1 MPKIRKTS
9 KQEKALQTIVIDLK
23 VVDRIN
29 SVIEN
34 VEILESGTV
43 TVQADSAKVVLTFP
57 SSAIN
62 KLLGDIRK
70 DKIAEIKTL
79 AKRYTI
85 TLDDDDEAIIEAG
98 AKTSKSK
105 AEPATQRV
113 AEDESETEE
122 ETEDETD
129 AELILENNNDHAE

>member
-70 DKIAEIKTL
+70 L
-79 AKRYTI
+79 PVYF
-85 TLDDDDEAIIEAG
+85 
-98 AKTSKSK
+98 KS
-105 AEPATQRV
+105 R
-113 AEDESETEE
+113 
-122 ETEDETD
+122 
-129 AELILENNNDHAE
+129 L